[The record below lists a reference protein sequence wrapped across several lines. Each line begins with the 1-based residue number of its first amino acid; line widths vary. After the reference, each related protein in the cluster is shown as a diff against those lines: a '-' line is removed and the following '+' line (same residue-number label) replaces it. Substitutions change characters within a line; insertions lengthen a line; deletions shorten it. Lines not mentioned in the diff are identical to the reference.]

1 MNCTNVLF
9 QSLFCW
15 KLYFTVITIKYDS
28 FMFWLYM
35 LYQHLLIL
43 ASIITFL
50 TTELNTFMLCLFMS
64 FQITLICT
72 LMITLIT
79 IHRGLE
85 QDLGLT
91 NWTKRS
97 DTVRVTRATVG
108 TTPNV
113 QSNPRILV
121 FWKKSFFSFFG
132 AQKVHFLRFLGVLT
146 NLFDPHTF
154 LASKLMVLR
163 GSVF

>member
-1 MNCTNVLF
+1 MCEKEIIWCQFKTFWCENEIYNTYKFCAKTL
-9 QSLFCW
+9 LFCAKNRIIW
-15 KLYFTVITIKYDS
+15 CENFGAKKR
-28 FMFWLYM
+28 
-35 LYQHLLIL
+35 LIG
-43 ASIITFL
+43 ANSKFVQ
-50 TTELNTFMLCLFMS
+50 ERNLCL
-64 FQITLICT
+64 
-72 LMITLIT
+72 
-79 IHRGLE
+79 
-85 QDLGLT
+85 T
-91 NWTKRS
+91 NLPMRS
-97 DTVRVTRATVG
+97 VTVRITRPTVG